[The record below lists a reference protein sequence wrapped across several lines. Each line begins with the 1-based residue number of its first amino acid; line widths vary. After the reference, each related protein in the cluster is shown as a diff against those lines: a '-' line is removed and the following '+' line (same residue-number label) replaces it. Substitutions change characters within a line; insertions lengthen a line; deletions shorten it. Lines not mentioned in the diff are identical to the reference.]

1 MIGDTAAVTDMASS
15 HSLVVAPLLF
25 ILGAVI
31 LIGAG
36 FVYLSNSHIR
46 RSRRAARGVD
56 PLAPLTGARRRVSP
70 FPTPSRWLTVKSMNT
85 DYLRDILGVGDS
97 PTSWSDAL
105 SRCREKRLFVSPP
118 VDGWSLIVGS
128 GIPDPVVDID
138 ATFRFLVNLSK
149 ATGEVQFYHL
159 DRTLNFHGW
168 ALLREGRVV
177 RAYEWA
183 SETLWNEG
191 RTTLDERL
199 LGMKCRGYADNAEPI
214 RYGEISPELQ
224 NTERVPLLAR
234 RWSLDFVASSE
245 ILLHQE
251 GVESGED
258 HDTGS
263 AEV

>member
-1 MIGDTAAVTDMASS
+1 MSDTATVVAANAHGM
-15 HSLVVAPLLF
+15 VVAPLLF
-25 ILGAVI
+25 VLGAVI
-31 LIGAG
+31 LVGAA

-56 PLAPLTGARRRVSP
+56 PLAPLTGSRRRVNP
-70 FPTPSRWLTVKSMNT
+70 FPAPSRWLAVKSMNT
-85 DYLRDILGVGDS
+85 DYLRDILGVSDS
-97 PTSWSDAL
+97 PNSWSDAL
-105 SRCREKRLFVSPP
+105 SRSREKRLFVSPP
-118 VDGWSLIVGS
+118 VDGWTLVIGA

-138 ATFRFLVNLSK
+138 ASFRFLLNLSK
-149 ATGEVQFYHL
+149 AVGEIQFYHM
-159 DRTLNFHGW
+159 DRVLNFHGW

-183 SETLWNEG
+183 GETLWNEG

-199 LGMKCRGYADNAEPI
+199 LGMKCRGYADNPEPI
-214 RYGEISPELQ
+214 RYGDIPPELQ

-245 ILLHQE
+245 ILLQQE

-258 HDTGS
+258 FESGATG
-263 AEV
+263 V